1 MAGGDLEF
9 LKWKEMKP
17 WIKVVAKRDGK
28 SQNIEE
34 NLSRKN
40 LKDFLNELN
49 EEDEG
54 EGRV

>member
-40 LKDFLNELN
+40 LKDFLNKLN